1 MVASEA
7 SHPSWLEQVGY
18 YTTDPEAVNGATEK
32 YVELGGIRVAPN
44 MLDNEMNLEIAK
56 PPTAGQM
63 KQLENLNAETPVYW
77 DLHKGSKLISGSGT
91 KEQFLKAVNKTYN
104 TKIGE
109 LPKTPPK
116 VIIPKLPKSLL
127 KDFQD
132 TGARIAEDM
141 ADPATHS
148 KMNDMLNYLE
158 QYRNISNAP
167 DEAVQLQLRWT
178 KNLAEKII
186 KEDDLFK
193 RGDTKAAQAIF
204 NKTVDRINTALD
216 TGNRSDAVIA
226 IDSFVNS
233 VHQDFP
239 LSLLPR
245 AFDIADPLEVDSVLS
260 DYLEFAAGGNFR
272 DTGVYKNIMQ
282 MESASDVVG
291 GPLSQRGI
299 LEDIRKLQKKQP

>member
-109 LPKTPPK
+109 LPKTPP
-116 VIIPKLPKSLL
+116 
-127 KDFQD
+127 
-132 TGARIAEDM
+132 
-141 ADPATHS
+141 
-148 KMNDMLNYLE
+148 
-158 QYRNISNAP
+158 
-167 DEAVQLQLRWT
+167 
-178 KNLAEKII
+178 
-186 KEDDLFK
+186 
-193 RGDTKAAQAIF
+193 
-204 NKTVDRINTALD
+204 
-216 TGNRSDAVIA
+216 
-226 IDSFVNS
+226 
-233 VHQDFP
+233 
-239 LSLLPR
+239 
-245 AFDIADPLEVDSVLS
+245 
-260 DYLEFAAGGNFR
+260 
-272 DTGVYKNIMQ
+272 
-282 MESASDVVG
+282 
-291 GPLSQRGI
+291 
-299 LEDIRKLQKKQP
+299 

>member
-1 MVASEA
+1 
-7 SHPSWLEQVGY
+7 
-18 YTTDPEAVNGATEK
+18 
-32 YVELGGIRVAPN
+32 
-44 MLDNEMNLEIAK
+44 MNFQK
-56 PPTAGQM
+56 
-63 KQLENLNAETPVYW
+63 
-77 DLHKGSKLISGSGT
+77 H
-91 KEQFLKAVNKTYN
+91 
-104 TKIGE
+104 
-109 LPKTPPK
+109 PPK